1 MTAPSSECRRP
12 PPPIVENVDAAGY
25 VSRYKDSCC
34 NSSVHGIYPA
44 TRFIFFLLVLFRE
57 TMLRSLV
64 GSSSVC
70 RRLYQRSVP
79 CRQTSASGMIFRR
92 NINGG
97 GIADFVDGRKNEDG
111 DPIPVGR
118 SWKASELRLK
128 SFEDLQKLWFVLLKE
143 RNMLHTEKLLAK
155 RNGEIM
161 KGFSRFK
168 KVKVSMARLK
178 TVVNERTRDHKKQLG
193 IDVQQDRNTKKPV
206 MRYVARKR
214 RAQSIRQSHA
224 HKMAQLQE
232 S

>member
-1 MTAPSSECRRP
+1 
-12 PPPIVENVDAAGY
+12 
-25 VSRYKDSCC
+25 
-34 NSSVHGIYPA
+34 
-44 TRFIFFLLVLFRE
+44 
-57 TMLRSLV
+57 MLRSVV
-64 GSSSVC
+64 GSSSLC

-79 CRQTSASGMIFRR
+79 FCQTSASGMVFRR

-97 GIADFVDGRKNEDG
+97 GIADFVDGRKNEEG

-168 KVKVSMARLK
+168 KVKVVCVK
-178 TVVNERTRDHKKQLG
+178 
-193 IDVQQDRNTKKPV
+193 
-206 MRYVARKR
+206 
-214 RAQSIRQSHA
+214 
-224 HKMAQLQE
+224 
-232 S
+232 

>member
-1 MTAPSSECRRP
+1 M
-12 PPPIVENVDAAGY
+12 
-25 VSRYKDSCC
+25 
-34 NSSVHGIYPA
+34 
-44 TRFIFFLLVLFRE
+44 
-57 TMLRSLV
+57 MLRSVV
-64 GSSSVC
+64 GSSSLC
-70 RRLYQRSVP
+70 RHLYQRSVP
-79 CRQTSASGMIFRR
+79 FCQTSASGMVFRR

-97 GIADFVDGRKNEDG
+97 GIADFVDGRKNEEG

-178 TVVNERTRDHKKQLG
+178 TVVNERTREHKKQLG
-193 IDVQQDRNTKKPV
+193 IDVQQQDRNTKKPV